1 MPTESAIFDQEVFT
15 LEYNEQLELAVI
27 NRSTT
32 FLFLKRGIDILVSSV
47 IVVSILSWL
56 LPILAI
62 IIKLD
67 SKGPVFFRQKRTGYK
82 GKTFDCFKLRSMSV
96 NKVANDL
103 QASIDDP
110 RITRIGKFLR
120 KSNLD
125 ELPQFIN
132 VLIGDMSIVGPR
144 PHMLKDSE
152 NFAEIFPGY
161 YNRYLIKPGI
171 TGLAQINGFRG
182 PTPNVRS
189 IYKRL
194 QWDLYYVENATI
206 GMDIRII
213 LLTALETVRE
223 ALKVGLTKK
232 KYHSKL
238 VMTANN
244 NKQKMKKAA

>member
-1 MPTESAIFDQEVFT
+1 MPSESAIFDREVFT
-15 LEYNEQLELAVI
+15 LEYNEQLEEAVI
-27 NRSTT
+27 SRSNS
-32 FLFLKRGIDILVSSV
+32 FIVLKRGVDILVSSV

-96 NKVANDL
+96 NRVANDL
-103 QASIDDP
+103 QAAIDDP
-110 RITRIGKFLR
+110 RITRVGKFLR

-152 NFAEIFPGY
+152 NFSDIFPGY

-206 GMDIRII
+206 VMDIRII

-232 KYHSKL
+232 IYHSKL
-238 VMTANN
+238 VASRT
-244 NKQKMKKAA
+244 NKNEIKKAA